1 MKQVHKYISLLFA
14 VGIMSAQLY
23 ANISKDEAINILYAN
38 ISDTASV
45 EYASLERKTH
55 YFDTDHTLCFYGKD
69 DGIIKYTLTS
79 SEALVD
85 IPFAELSDGLYVV
98 KLFVSGIEND
108 SKQVYISKNGL
119 LWGL

>member
-1 MKQVHKYISLLFA
+1 ML
-14 VGIMSAQLY
+14 
-23 ANISKDEAINILYAN
+23 
-38 ISDTASV
+38 
-45 EYASLERKTH
+45 
-55 YFDTDHTLCFYGKD
+55 FYGKD

-85 IPFAELSDGLYVV
+85 IPFAELPDGVYIV
-98 KLFVSGIEND
+98 KLFVNGIEND